1 MKILISA
8 CVYGEDVRWNGS
20 NRRYQHIHDWAA
32 EHGFELV
39 PICPEHELFGTPR
52 STIRLRAVDGEV
64 KAFAGKKEVYSE
76 LQEKS
81 LEIANRYG
89 DAVGFIGIS
98 RSPTCGLSTGVK
110 DYGSTIKAP
119 MHQVVECPS
128 TEISSMNTESNRQKF
143 LERVRRYESRRS
155 STN

>member
-1 MKILISA
+1 MKILISS

-20 NRRYQHIHDWAA
+20 NRRHQHIHDWAA
-32 EHGFELV
+32 KHGYELV

-64 KAFAGKKEVYSE
+64 KAFAGKKEIYSD

-81 LEIANRYG
+81 QEIASRYS

-98 RSPTCGLSTGVK
+98 RSPTCGVSAGVK
-110 DYGSTIKAP
+110 DYGTTIKAP
-119 MHQVVECPS
+119 MHQAVDCPS
-128 TEISSMNTESNRQKF
+128 TEISSMNTENNRQIF
-143 LERVRRYESRRS
+143 LERIKKYESRRPR
-155 STN
+155 

>member
-8 CVYGEDVRWNGS
+8 CVFGRDVRWNGS
-20 NRRYQHIHDWAA
+20 NRFHQHIHDWAV
-32 EHGFELV
+32 ENGFNLV
-39 PICPEHELFGTPR
+39 PVCPEHELFGTPR
-52 STIRLRAVDGEV
+52 SAIRLRSIEGEI
-64 KAFAGKKEVYSE
+64 KAFAGKQEVYSR

-81 LEIANRYG
+81 QEIVSRHQ

-119 MHQVVECPS
+119 MHQAVDFPS
-128 TEISSMNTESNRQKF
+128 TEISSMNTEKNRQIF
-143 LERVRRYESRRS
+143 LDRILKYESRLKQ
-155 STN
+155 